1 MKKIAIISRALHMNG
16 ATKALVEML
25 RRIDYQT
32 VQIDLYVLDFSNMA
46 EEWVAK
52 IPKEV
57 VIKKIPQY
65 ELSKGIIGTVIRR
78 PVHFAKALAAG
89 YKLRHEKMMI
99 KQWKYTA
106 QRLPVIQEKY
116 DVAISFRHFDI
127 DVFYVIKNVKAS
139 KKFFWIHGVQE
150 LSQTEIKILKPYY
163 KKYNGAFPVSLTA
176 KNNIEKFFPFLKN
189 KCKIAYCVV
198 DSVEILKKA
207 EVQNKSGGGGET
219 NFIFTIARLGEEKG
233 VDIAVKAAKILRDRN
248 IDFKWL
254 VAGEGNQ
261 RNELES
267 LIKTYKLENNFILL
281 GNVSNPYRMLKECA
295 IYVQPSR
302 LESYGLAINE
312 AKIFRKPIVCSN
324 IPAGRE
330 QIIDGET
337 GILAELSGKKFA
349 DIIQTLLENKELK
362 EKLVRNLNGEYSHF
376 EAVEIFKEIIAD
388 KISF

>member
-1 MKKIAIISRALHMNG
+1 M
-16 ATKALVEML
+16 
-25 RRIDYQT
+25 
-32 VQIDLYVLDFSNMA
+32 
-46 EEWVAK
+46 
-52 IPKEV
+52 
-57 VIKKIPQY
+57 
-65 ELSKGIIGTVIRR
+65 
-78 PVHFAKALAAG
+78 
-89 YKLRHEKMMI
+89 
-99 KQWKYTA
+99 
-106 QRLPVIQEKY
+106 
-116 DVAISFRHFDI
+116 
-127 DVFYVIKNVKAS
+127 
-139 KKFFWIHGVQE
+139 
-150 LSQTEIKILKPYY
+150 
-163 KKYNGAFPVSLTA
+163 
-176 KNNIEKFFPFLKN
+176 
-189 KCKIAYCVV
+189 
-198 DSVEILKKA
+198 
-207 EVQNKSGGGGET
+207 
-219 NFIFTIARLGEEKG
+219 
-233 VDIAVKAAKILRDRN
+233 RDRN

-349 DIIQTLLENKELK
+349 DIIQTLLENKELR